1 MYLFQSGNIRHS
13 MKLLSILAGLLVL
26 VLAITVVAQLPGRA
40 APASSGPIVVELF
53 TSEGCSSCPPAD
65 KLLAELDRRGSVN
78 GRPIIV
84 MGEHVDYWDG
94 LGWKDRFASS
104 VFTKRQTEYVHKLGI
119 DSAYTPQMVVNGATE
134 LVGNDSDALSRA
146 IATQKSSG
154 STTVSLQMQDS
165 STAAIK
171 VEGARSGSRVLLAV
185 TEGNLVTRVQ
195 RGENGGRELRHEA
208 VVRRLTDMGA
218 VKSGSFET
226 SVPLR
231 IDPEWQKDKLR
242 VIVLVQ
248 GTGGGTIEGAA
259 VANLQ

>member
-1 MYLFQSGNIRHS
+1 
-13 MKLLSILAGLLVL
+13 MKVLSVLAGLLVL
-26 VLAITVVAQLPGRA
+26 VLVLPVLSQIPGRA
-40 APASSGPIVVELF
+40 AAPASGPIVVELF

-65 KLLAELDRRGSVN
+65 KLLAELDRQGSVN

-104 VFTKRQTEYVHKLGI
+104 VFTKRQTEYVRKLGV

-134 LVGNDSDALSRA
+134 LVGNDAAALSRA
-146 IATQKSSG
+146 LAAQKSSG
-154 STTVSLQMQDS
+154 GTNVSLQLDNS

-185 TEGNLVTRVQ
+185 TEGNLITRVQ

-208 VVRRLTDMGA
+208 VVRRLTDIGA

-226 SVPLR
+226 SVPLK
-231 IDPEWQKDKLR
+231 IDSEWQKDKLR
-242 VIVLVQ
+242 LVVLVQ
-248 GTGGGTIEGAA
+248 GSGGGTIEGAA
-259 VANLQ
+259 VQPYDSSSDSILRSPEN